1 MIFNALRSPKYKW
14 EMKRTFRKISLNGYL
29 IILQISRWLSDISTT
44 SFLYVILWEGNAHL
58 NINQYL
64 VYYDHE
70 KINTRIVNYAIDS
83 FAFILTLN
91 SHRLDALGKVTEGF
105 SAEPSLLC
113 STGIKP
119 LTGTY
124 SSRINRTKLGSN
136 SVYSSADQ
144 MTITQAGKGENNRE
158 TVKTSLPVLTYDSS
172 TTIED
177 KNIQ

>member
-1 MIFNALRSPKYKW
+1 MYVHF
-14 EMKRTFRKISLNGYL
+14 F
-29 IILQISRWLSDISTT
+29 
-44 SFLYVILWEGNAHL
+44 YVILWEGNVEL
-58 NINQYL
+58 NINQTYQYL

-70 KINTRIVNYAIDS
+70 KINTRIVNYAIDI

-124 SSRINRTKLGSN
+124 SSRINGTKLGSN

-144 MTITQAGKGENNRE
+144 MTITQAGKGENNRKRI
-158 TVKTSLPVLTYDSS
+158 KTSLSVLTYDSS

-177 KNIQ
+177 KRIYRQKSLTVK